1 MVKNTAYGSSNGK
14 GNMLIGI
21 ISDTHDN
28 MPQIKKAVELFNERR
43 IEHAIHAG
51 DFTSPFTFRVLKD
64 LKCGFTGIFGNN
76 DGDRLLLHKMSA
88 GRVFPQP
95 HIFELEGRKIVV
107 IHEHHIAD
115 ALADS
120 GHYDL
125 VIYGHTHSP
134 EIRKVKNTLVIN
146 PGEAGSWLYGKST
159 VAIADLSRMT
169 AEIIAL

>member
-1 MVKNTAYGSSNGK
+1 
-14 GNMLIGI
+14 MLIGI

-28 MPQIKKAVELFNERR
+28 MPQIKRAVDLFNERSVG
-43 IEHAIHAG
+43 HVVHAG
-51 DFTSPFTFRVLKD
+51 DYISPFTFRILKD
-64 LKCGFTGIFGNN
+64 LSCGITGIFGNN
-76 DGDRLLLHKMSA
+76 DGDRLLLHKMSE

-95 HIFELEGRKIVV
+95 RIFELEGRKIVV

-125 VIYGHTHSP
+125 VIYGHTHKP
-134 EIRKVKNTLVIN
+134 EIRKMKNTLVIN